1 MSRLYML
8 DTNTVSYILK
18 GKSPAARARL
28 RSLGSDE
35 VACISIITEFE
46 LEFGLAK
53 SPDAE
58 SLRGAIRWFLARIQV
73 LPLGSAEARAYGQ
86 LRAQQEAAGR
96 PLETPLANM
105 DMLIAAHAIAVG
117 AILVTADNVFN
128 SVSGLVGKENWA
140 SDLAR

>member
-28 RSLGSDE
+28 ASLGPDE
-35 VACISIITEFE
+35 VACISIVTEFE

-53 SPDAE
+53 NPDAE

-73 LPLGSAEARAYGQ
+73 LPLGSPEARAYGQ

-96 PLETPLANM
+96 PLESM

-128 SVSGLVGKENWA
+128 SVSGLAGKENWA